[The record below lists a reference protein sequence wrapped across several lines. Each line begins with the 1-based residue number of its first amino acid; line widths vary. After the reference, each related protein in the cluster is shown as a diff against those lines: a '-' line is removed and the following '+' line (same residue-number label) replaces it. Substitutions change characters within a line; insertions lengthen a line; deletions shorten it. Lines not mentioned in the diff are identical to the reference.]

1 MGEGSPAQSRTLQA
15 AAVVV
20 FAAFAAGCA
29 AETATDTAP
38 IDTVAAPSSI
48 ATQQAPKH
56 IVVRAGQSVS
66 RIAAEYGVPRRAIIA
81 ANHLEPPYKLKIG
94 QQLVIPR
101 DEAPLMAATAVESKD
116 IPRDHAAGTTGASV
130 SAISQPPTSPIPAA
144 RIAAATPSQ
153 PQEQGTAGQAG
164 VTSNFKPSA
173 VSGAATPSAPASN
186 EAAAAS
192 PRVAA
197 AAPPG
202 VTCPPGMTG
211 AWTVD
216 VIQIPMYICR

>member
-1 MGEGSPAQSRTLQA
+1 MRPMQSTRLQA
-15 AAVVV
+15 TVAVLLAVL
-20 FAAFAAGCA
+20 AAGCA
-29 AETATDTAP
+29 AETATDSTAP

-116 IPRDHAAGTTGASV
+116 NPRDHAAGTTGALV

-153 PQEQGTAGQAG
+153 PQEQGIA
-164 VTSNFKPSA
+164 
-173 VSGAATPSAPASN
+173 
-186 EAAAAS
+186 
-192 PRVAA
+192 
-197 AAPPG
+197 
-202 VTCPPGMTG
+202 
-211 AWTVD
+211 
-216 VIQIPMYICR
+216 

>member
-1 MGEGSPAQSRTLQA
+1 MRPMQSTRLHATV
-15 AAVVV
+15 AVLLAVL
-20 FAAFAAGCA
+20 AAGCA
-29 AETATDTAP
+29 AETATDSTAP

-94 QQLVIPR
+94 LQLVIPR

-116 IPRDHAAGTTGASV
+116 IPHAGTTGASAP
-130 SAISQPPTSPIPAA
+130 AISQPPTSPIPAA

-153 PQEQGTAGQAG
+153 PQEQGIAGQAG
-164 VTSNFKPSA
+164 VTSNLNPST
-173 VSGAATPSAPASN
+173 VSGAATTSAPASN

-192 PRVAA
+192 PQIAA

-202 VTCPPGMTG
+202 VTCPPGTTG
-211 AWTVD
+211 AWSVD